1 MDAPPFQSSR
11 SWSIYGRSEITE
23 HYEILER
30 IGSGAYSDVYRGRR
44 LSDGLF
50 VALKEIHDYQSAF
63 REIEA
68 LQILRHAPNVV
79 ELIEYFWQEDED
91 AVLVLEFLHA
101 DLAAVIRDGKKA
113 GVLPAREV
121 KQWMLQIL
129 RGVDAC
135 HRNLV
140 VHRDLKPSNLLISAD
155 GVLKLADF
163 GQARII
169 QGTGFMNEDS
179 FVLTEEVSQGKEW
192 IPQDVEVIVDM
203 RNHSPDPLEIQI
215 LSSKETIRPLN
226 EHEYLVEV
234 EDIKAKYSDETDMD
248 TSLHDGDVSCLAT
261 CSTDDIEDAP
271 FKSSYS
277 YEVAEGRADDESG
290 TMTSCVGT
298 RWFRAPELLYGSTNY
313 GQEVDLWSLG
323 CIFSE
328 LLSLE
333 PLFPG
338 SSDIDQI
345 GRIISVLGDFNEE
358 TSPGCSKLPDYNKIA
373 FNKVDN
379 PIGLEGCLQNRS
391 SAEVAFVRKLV
402 RYDPATRATA
412 AELLADVY
420 FKEEPLPAPLNELKV
435 PSSRD
440 GQDEKS
446 SGEWGDYRD
455 MGSDSDFDD
464 FGGVTV
470 ASTGKGFSIR
480 FS

>member
-1 MDAPPFQSSR
+1 MDAPPSQSSR
-11 SWSIYGRSEITE
+11 SWSIYGRTEITE
-23 HYEILER
+23 HYEILDR

-44 LSDGLF
+44 LSDGLL
-50 VALKEIHDYQSAF
+50 VALKEIHDYQSSF

-79 ELIEYFWQEDED
+79 DLIEYFWQEDED
-91 AVLVLEFLHA
+91 AVLVLEYLHA

-113 GVLPAREV
+113 GGLPAGEV

-129 RGVDAC
+129 TGVDAC
-135 HRNLV
+135 HRNSV

-169 QGTGFMNEDS
+169 QGIGFMNEDS
-179 FVLTEEVSQGKEW
+179 FVLPEQFSQNKEW
-192 IPQDVEVIVDM
+192 IPHEAATIIEMTKASQ
-203 RNHSPDPLEIQI
+203 SALEIQMQT
-215 LSSKETIRPLN
+215 SQETIRPID
-226 EHEYLVEV
+226 EQEYLGEV
-234 EDIKAKYSDETDMD
+234 EDVKAKYSDETDKE
-248 TSLHDGDVSCLAT
+248 TSIQDGDASCLAT
-261 CSTDDIEDAP
+261 CSTGDIEDDP

-277 YEVAEGRADDESG
+277 YEVAEGGIEDEPGS
-290 TMTSCVGT
+290 MTSCVGT

-323 CIFSE
+323 CIFAE

-338 SSDIDQI
+338 TSDIDQI

-373 FNKVDN
+373 FTKVGS
-379 PIGLEGCLQNRS
+379 PIGLEACLQDHPPS
-391 SAEVAFVRKLV
+391 EVALVKKLV

-412 AELLADVY
+412 VELLDDSF
-420 FKEEPLPAPLNELKV
+420 FKEEPLPVSLNELKV
-435 PSSRD
+435 PATRD

-455 MGSDSDFDD
+455 MASDSDFDD
-464 FGGVTV
+464 FGGVNVTN
-470 ASTGKGFSIR
+470 TEKGFAIR